1 MPANPGVTVVR
12 SPGRTPVCGRRTP
25 GCRSRTSP
33 PRRPSQHVA
42 VTEPIYRGQIRPVLM
57 RAEAMDGLFAARL
70 QRSVTADIFRRPA
83 TKSSEP
89 MTKGRARLRVRALP

>member
-1 MPANPGVTVVR
+1 M
-12 SPGRTPVCGRRTP
+12 
-25 GCRSRTSP
+25 
-33 PRRPSQHVA
+33 
-42 VTEPIYRGQIRPVLM
+42 LM